1 MADALISHNISHLA
15 YPDIQSF
22 LKKSDLILIP
32 MGSTEQHG
40 PHLPVGMDYIY
51 PEEVARRAAEKAGV
65 LYTPT
70 IWMGYSP
77 QHLRGPGE
85 GMGTI
90 SVHAET
96 LTAIL
101 YDVARS
107 LVHNGFSKLIFVNG
121 HGSNAKIIDPILR
134 RIRQDTGALVAFYKP
149 YAERYI
155 GMLADILENPPEDT
169 PGWHASEF
177 ETSLMLAM
185 HPEFVHMERA
195 VHTRAGRPSWLPAG
209 FVKLDGAPDVEFQ
222 GYQYFSFPMDHAEW
236 TPSGV
241 IGNPLTATAEKGEV
255 SIERFVD
262 HLVDAI
268 HELEQAPVTIHQR
281 EWREKV

>member
-1 MADALISHNISHLA
+1 MADTPPSHNISYLA
-15 YPDIQSF
+15 WPDIQAF
-22 LKKSDLILIP
+22 LKRSDLILIP
-32 MGSTEQHG
+32 MGSCEQHG
-40 PHLPVGMDYIY
+40 AHLPVGMDYIY
-51 PEEVARRAAEKAGV
+51 PEEVARRAAEKANV

-77 QHLRGPGE
+77 QHLRGAGE

-90 SVHAET
+90 SVRPET
-96 LTAIL
+96 LGAIL

-107 LVHNGFSKLIFVNG
+107 LIHQGFSKLVFVNG

-134 RIRQDTGALVAFYKP
+134 RIRDHTGALVAFYKP

-155 GMLADILENPPEDT
+155 GMLKDLLENPPEDT

-177 ETSLMLAM
+177 ETSLMMAM
-185 HPEFVHMERA
+185 RPDLVRMDRA
-195 VHTRAGRPSWLPAG
+195 VHTRAGRPSWLPES

-222 GYQYFSFPMDHAEW
+222 GYQYFAFPMDHEEW

-255 SIERFVD
+255 AIQRFAD

-268 HELEQAPVTIHQR
+268 R
-281 EWREKV
+281 EFEKVQVQIHDRAWLEKV